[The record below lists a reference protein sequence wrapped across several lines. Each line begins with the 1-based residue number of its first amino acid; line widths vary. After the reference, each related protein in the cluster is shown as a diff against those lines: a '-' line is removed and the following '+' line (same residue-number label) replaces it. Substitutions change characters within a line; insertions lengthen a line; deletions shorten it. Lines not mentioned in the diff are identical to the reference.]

1 MTSGPCAANRRFRHP
16 RFGDMDLVS
25 LLLPRKPSADDG
37 LGAALGL
44 AFGRYRI
51 DFRRIENVDAAVD
64 RTIHLRVTF
73 GFGVLLAEGHSAEA
87 ELAHLQ
93 PGAAKL
99 AITHFFTYPGPWV
112 QPSARFNP
120 K

>member
-1 MTSGPCAANRRFRHP
+1 LRSQSAVP
-16 RFGDMDLVS
+16 RPAILVATWDLVS

-51 DFRRIENVDAAVD
+51 DFRRIEHVDAAVD